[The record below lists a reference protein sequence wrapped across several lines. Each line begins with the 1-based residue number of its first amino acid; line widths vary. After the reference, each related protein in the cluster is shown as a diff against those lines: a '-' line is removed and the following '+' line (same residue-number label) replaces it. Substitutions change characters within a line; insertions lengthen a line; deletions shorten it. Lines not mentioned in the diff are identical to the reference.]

1 MLGNVYTYVNISNLN
16 YNLNAKNHFFK
27 RPDFN
32 FAIAVTKFAE
42 NQQTKIDVQVCFTE
56 NPVDASDWFIVAS
69 NLDTVTD
76 DQDSGQVISL
86 GFLDKI
92 NGLYG
97 IRIRP
102 KDDLT
107 VFNLTV
113 FEYPSSNKISSNEP
127 NNYLV
132 R

>member
-1 MLGNVYTYVNISNLN
+1 MLGNVYTYANISNLD
-16 YNLNAKNHFFK
+16 YFLPGKIHTFK

-32 FAIAVTKFAE
+32 FAIAVAKFAE
-42 NQQTKIDVQVCFTE
+42 EQETKIDVQVCFTE
-56 NPVDASDWFIVAS
+56 NPIDDSDWFTVAS

-76 DQDSGQVISL
+76 AEGSGQVISL

-97 IRIRP
+97 VRIRP
-102 KDDLT
+102 KDNLT
-107 VFNLTV
+107 VFIFTV
-113 FEYPSSNKISSNEP
+113 FEYPNSDKISSNEP
-127 NNYLV
+127 SNYLV